1 MTGHTPPADG
11 IASPGDRP
19 RELERELTERFG
31 PLIGGVHLITVAG
44 FPTGAAF
51 RQALHRDRV
60 GFPVF
65 QIPGRRGRFA
75 WTADV
80 ARWLAQL
87 SQAQAPSTTKTQAG
101 EP

>member
-1 MTGHTPPADG
+1 MAGHTAPTED
-11 IASPGDRP
+11 ITSPGDRP

-31 PLIGGVHLITVAG
+31 PLIGGAHLVTVAG

-51 RQALHRDRV
+51 RKALHRGRV
-60 GFPVF
+60 GFTVF
-65 QIPGRRGRFA
+65 QIAGRRGRFA

-87 SQAQAPSTTKTQAG
+87 PQVQAPSTTKTQAG